1 MKKLSSTQ
9 AMAVMLFTASTY
21 ANAGIGTK
29 IKSALNNVGTELV
42 IAGAGVLF
50 VAVVLIAINMFFTPI
65 RNLKTWVCCLLV
77 GGVILVFAED
87 IVNWILTLSGSSG
100 Y

>member
-65 RNLKTWVCCLLV
+65 RNLKNWVLGLFV
-77 GGVILVFAED
+77 GGLILVFAEE
-87 IVNWILTLSGSSG
+87 IVDWILKLSGSSG

>member
-29 IKSALNNVGTELV
+29 IKSALNNV
-42 IAGAGVLF
+42 
-50 VAVVLIAINMFFTPI
+50 
-65 RNLKTWVCCLLV
+65 CLLYTSD
-77 GGVILVFAED
+77 AADE
-87 IVNWILTLSGSSG
+87 
-100 Y
+100 